1 MTQRELLFPP
11 KFVLLMKLSAATL
24 VNEGHALHSL
34 AHELVPV
41 LVLALANGS
50 NLLLTMLSKDDLIH
64 DMLVCVCTPG
74 RNYSTI
80 ISRYS
85 GVVVI
90 SQEETPTRNP
100 GMPSWKVPEST
111 VSTGIPPLSYRPF
124 LLVLQSTLCTSCCNA
139 YLKATFTLWLSRLVP
154 KILTLWDGRKR

>member
-64 DMLVCVCTPG
+64 DTLVCVCMPG
-74 RNYSTI
+74 RNYSII
-80 ISRYS
+80 ISRCS
-85 GVVVI
+85 DVVVI
-90 SQEETPTRNP
+90 SPEETPTQNP
-100 GMPSWKVPEST
+100 GMPSLRMAEST
-111 VSTGIPPLSYRPF
+111 VSTGILPLSCHQFP
-124 LLVLQSTLCTSCCNA
+124 LVPQRTSCTSCCNEF
-139 YLKATFTLWLSRLVP
+139 L
-154 KILTLWDGRKR
+154 